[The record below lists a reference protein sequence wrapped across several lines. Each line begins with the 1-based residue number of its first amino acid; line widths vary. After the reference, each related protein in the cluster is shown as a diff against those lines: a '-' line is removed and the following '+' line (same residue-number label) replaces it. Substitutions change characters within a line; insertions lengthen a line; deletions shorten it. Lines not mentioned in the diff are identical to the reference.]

1 MPDVCVCVCANRAFR
16 TSCRLVSRRYVSCWS
31 AVSVSLTNHHHSSSS
46 VDVALALDAAKSAW
60 RSVREKAA
68 SKSTE
73 LREVNRRAEVF
84 HAELGMMLTW
94 IGLSENKL
102 ASVTSPSTSRDSVA
116 RQLTEVQSLQ
126 VSANSHSSSVN

>member
-1 MPDVCVCVCANRAFR
+1 
-16 TSCRLVSRRYVSCWS
+16 
-31 AVSVSLTNHHHSSSS
+31 
-46 VDVALALDAAKSAW
+46 VALALDAAKSAW